1 MFTSPSPLPPNTQ
14 CPNSQG
20 DCYESASLGFKAHEA
35 VLKLLPGVVFFL
47 KLLPGLFSFYNF
59 SLGCFLF
66 TTSPWVVFF
75 LQLRPGLFSF
85 CNIGKECAL
94 TTESTCPCP
103 LNAKVK
109 VTFCQFKNSNAD
121 FLFKKSRFVIVNNR
135 RKIGSITHTGTP
147 VKD

>member
-1 MFTSPSPLPPNTQ
+1 MDPT
-14 CPNSQG
+14 
-20 DCYESASLGFKAHEA
+20 DASASKMGKCLHPPRPYPQTRNAQIVRVTVMKVLPLGSRHMR
-35 VLKLLPGVVFFL
+35 PC
-47 KLLPGLFSFYNF
+47 YNF

-66 TTSPWVVFF
+66 ATLVKSAH
-75 LQLRPGLFSF
+75 
-85 CNIGKECAL
+85 CAL

-109 VTFCQFKNSNAD
+109 VTFCQFKNSNAE

-135 RKIGSITHTGTP
+135 RKIGSITHTGNP